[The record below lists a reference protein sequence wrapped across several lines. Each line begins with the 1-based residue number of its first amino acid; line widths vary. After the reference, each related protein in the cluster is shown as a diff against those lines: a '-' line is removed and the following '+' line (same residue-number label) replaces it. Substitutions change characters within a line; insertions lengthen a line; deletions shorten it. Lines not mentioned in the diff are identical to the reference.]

1 MSRNRLSKA
10 SAGPRTQ
17 SPIDGFDNC
26 QTDVSESFDF
36 DKSHPMANFRA
47 QKHRLEGT
55 YDSQEAEPA
64 AASPVKKRPRPNH
77 NIYSISTN

>member
-17 SPIDGFDNC
+17 SPIDGFDNY

-36 DKSHPMANFRA
+36 DKSRPMANFRA

-55 YDSQEAEPA
+55 YASQEAEPA
-64 AASPVKKRPRPNH
+64 PVSPVKKRLRPN
-77 NIYSISTN
+77 YSLY